1 MADREDKSI
10 EDIIKQA
17 VDRGFTLVLGKDLRV
32 NVGKEK
38 DLSFDIGKKKGPGL
52 RVGFDKEYR
61 PEVKVYGD
69 TALP

>member
-38 DLSFDIGKKKGPGL
+38 DLSFDIGKKKGPAFASVSTKSTG
-52 RVGFDKEYR
+52 RK
-61 PEVKVYGD
+61 
-69 TALP
+69 